1 MLTVETL
8 ITCLSIAAGVGAIFY
23 MGVKTGRELQYK
35 EVQKVSKFLGV
46 LMERKIFESESAA
59 NAAYVVSQWFAG
71 KLEDLHNRG
80 PYYIWDEE
88 RDTKI
93 EEKNYEKSTEAV
105 LADDAPVGDPRSG
118 LSFDD

>member
-8 ITCLSIAAGVGAIFY
+8 LICLGIVAGIGTIFY

-71 KLEDLHNRG
+71 KLEDLNKRG
-80 PYYIWDEE
+80 PYDIWDEE

-93 EEKNYEKSTEAV
+93 EEKKYEESTEAILV
-105 LADDAPVGDPRSG
+105 DNAPVDDSGGD
-118 LSFDD
+118 LLDDD

>member
-23 MGVKTGRELQYK
+23 MGVTTGRELQYK

-71 KLEDLHNRG
+71 KLEDLNKRG
-80 PYYIWDEE
+80 PYDIWDEE
-88 RDTKI
+88 RDTKV
-93 EEKNYEKSTEAV
+93 EEKNYEESTEDV
-105 LADDAPVGDPRSG
+105 LANNDPVGDPRGG

>member
-8 ITCLSIAAGVGAIFY
+8 LNCLGNVAGIGTIFY

-71 KLEDLHNRG
+71 KLEDLNKRG
-80 PYYIWDEE
+80 PYDIWDEE

-93 EEKNYEKSTEAV
+93 EEKKYEESTEAILV
-105 LADDAPVGDPRSG
+105 DNAPVDDSGGD
-118 LSFDD
+118 LLDDD